1 MSLQTRKKWLGNVR
15 GNLCFSD
22 REMVEFRILEGG
34 NKINQALAF
43 QRRNFVLQDL
53 LEEIPLDTVL
63 AGRGVL
69 ESWLF
74 SRITF

>member
-1 MSLQTRKKWLGNVR
+1 
-15 GNLCFSD
+15 
-22 REMVEFRILEGG
+22 MVEFRILEGG